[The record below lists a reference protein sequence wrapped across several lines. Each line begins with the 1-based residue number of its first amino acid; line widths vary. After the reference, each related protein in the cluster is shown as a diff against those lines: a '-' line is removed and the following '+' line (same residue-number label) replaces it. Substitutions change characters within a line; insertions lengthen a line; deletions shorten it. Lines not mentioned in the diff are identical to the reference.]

1 MRNSCSSPLLRWC
14 LLPVCAGFALT
25 AVAQETSPDN
35 GLHHLLGL
43 DTLSDDDWTRH
54 FRIGALVAL
63 NAHANFSMNG
73 QSGVSGN
80 NPAAG
85 IFDDG
90 YVREDST
97 GNAGGRTTYW
107 GYNSSSQYNAANG
120 SLTMHSA
127 SSFSGQSDANAS
139 DSFSAGF
146 ELAYGDSYWNW
157 NGAKIGWEFG
167 FGILPISIKEN
178 APITVNVTEST
189 YVFNAKDIAGGGLI
203 GAPYQ
208 GTYDGGPNS
217 PTLSTTYTNGAS
229 STQNETL
236 TGTRTLDATLYTFRL
251 GPNVYW
257 DLNDSLGLYVGGG
270 PAVGF
275 AMSTLSYNESISYG
289 GSTALNSGR
298 VDSTSI
304 VYGGYVNATLV
315 YHAPE
320 KADLYIGVQYMPL
333 SDVTVEGNNR
343 RAKLDL
349 GGEIYISAGVNWPF

>member
-1 MRNSCSSPLLRWC
+1 MRNPRPSPLLRWC
-14 LLPVCAGFALT
+14 LLPMCAGCALT
-25 AVAQETSPDN
+25 VAAQDTAPDN

-73 QSGVSGN
+73 NFNISGN
-80 NPAAG
+80 NLAAG
-85 IFDDG
+85 NFDDG
-90 YVREDST
+90 YIRQDST
-97 GNAGGRTTYW
+97 GNAGGYSSYW
-107 GYNSSSQYNAANG
+107 GYNNNSQYNAASGN
-120 SLTMHSA
+120 LTLHSA
-127 SSFSGQSDANAS
+127 SSFSGQSDTSAS

-167 FGILPISIKEN
+167 FGILPISITDRSPMSVGLTQN
-178 APITVNVTEST
+178 T
-189 YVFNAKDIAGGGLI
+189 YTFPTYGFTATPT
-203 GAPYQ
+203 PYQ
-208 GTYDGGPNS
+208 GSYDGTGGALIS
-217 PTLSTTYTNGAS
+217 TNGTLTS
-229 STQNETL
+229 STNTTGHL
-236 TGTRTLDATLYTFRL
+236 TGTRTLDTTLYTFRL

-289 GSTALNSGR
+289 GSTALNSGS

>member
-1 MRNSCSSPLLRWC
+1 MRNPRPSPLLRWC
-14 LLPVCAGFALT
+14 LLPVCAGCALT
-25 AVAQETSPDN
+25 TLAQDTSPDN

-63 NAHANFSMNG
+63 NAHANFSMRGNFNI
-73 QSGVSGN
+73 SGN
-80 NPAAG
+80 NLAAG
-85 IFDDG
+85 NFDDG

-97 GNAGGRTTYW
+97 GNAGGYSSYW
-107 GYNSSSQYNAANG
+107 GYNNNSQINSSG
-120 SLTMHSA
+120 VLSLHSA

-167 FGILPISIKEN
+167 FGILPISITDHS
-178 APITVNVTEST
+178 PLIVGVTQNT
-189 YVFNAKDIAGGGLI
+189 YSVQTSGFTPTPT
-203 GAPYQ
+203 PYQ
-208 GTYDGGPNS
+208 GTYDGTGGSLIDPNG
-217 PTLSTTYTNGAS
+217 TLTSTTNTVGK
-229 STQNETL
+229 L
-236 TGTRTLDATLYTFRL
+236 TGTRTLDSTLYTFRL
-251 GPNVYW
+251 GPTVYW

-275 AMSTLSYNESISYG
+275 AMSSLTYNESISYG

-298 VDSTSI
+298 VDATSI